1 MSRLSTIHRM
11 ALSTVL
17 ATVAFTTTTN
27 AFADAQGSAAATTE
41 GEPGSTS
48 STSASPEA
56 RDEESAREA
65 APAHD
70 EQTNDEAARFNLPI
84 APVPVVPAAVA
95 TPTLP
100 LPSAEL
106 ASQPTDSAAPSAVAS
121 GEASRERLRVG
132 VLAGVGFPRPF
143 AVEAFAKIDRVAGVG
158 VEYSFLPRTTVL
170 GAETTFKAFAVD
182 GRVFPF
188 RNAFFIG
195 VRGGRQWLD
204 AQTTVTGARV
214 GSSVEAMS
222 AATWF
227 VNPRIGFLHTMKSGI
242 TVGVDAG
249 VQIPINPTFARSG
262 RLADSGLSSDVDATL
277 TTVASTLGN
286 KTTPSIDLLRVGFL
300 F

>member
-1 MSRLSTIHRM
+1 M

-17 ATVAFTTTTN
+17 TAVAFTTTTN
-27 AFADAQGSAAATTE
+27 AFADEAQAPAAAATTD
-41 GEPGSTS
+41 GEPA
-48 STSASPEA
+48 SASTA
-56 RDEESAREA
+56 AHDEEATRDA

-70 EQTNDEAARFNLPI
+70 EERGDEAARFNLPV
-84 APVPVVPAAVA
+84 APVPVVEVPSSTDA
-95 TPTLP
+95 TSTLP
-100 LPSAEL
+100 LPSAAL
-106 ASQPTDSAAPSAVAS
+106 TGQPTDSAAPSVVAS
-121 GEASRERLRVG
+121 GASSRERLRVG

-170 GAETTFKAFAVD
+170 GAETTFKAVAVD

-227 VNPRIGFLHTMKSGI
+227 VNPRVGFLHTMKSGI

-249 VQIPINPTFARSG
+249 VQIPINPTFSRSG

-277 TTVASTLGN
+277 ATVASTLGN